1 MTVHVTWNLPML
13 KITIGAE
20 FTKVSTAKVS
30 TASSL
35 SPKWGVVWGT
45 GVHVSSFNS
54 SIQPVTCQTIWEV
67 WQSFLTT
74 RTFFHFIKIQ
84 LSSTFQFYKNIFH
97 PEFQFCIISLHCREK
112 KYRLFYFFFVCLFTQ
127 LYQNWE
133 HLNLAAGN
141 HLLQAHLL
149 RKKWKCRTCNSCLVP
164 IYIAERTENNFEFTR
179 CVCFQNRI
187 FRKDLALA
195 YTE

>member
-1 MTVHVTWNLPML
+1 MTVHVIWNLPML

-45 GVHVSSFNS
+45 GVHVSSFDS

-84 LSSTFQFYKNIFH
+84 LSSFFTRIFSTQNSSFALFH
-97 PEFQFCIISLHCREK
+97 YIVGK
-112 KYRLFYFFFVCLFTQ
+112 KKIKRLFYFFVCLF
-127 LYQNWE
+127 
-133 HLNLAAGN
+133 
-141 HLLQAHLL
+141 
-149 RKKWKCRTCNSCLVP
+149 V
-164 IYIAERTENNFEFTR
+164 
-179 CVCFQNRI
+179 
-187 FRKDLALA
+187 
-195 YTE
+195 YTTLPKLGTS

>member
-1 MTVHVTWNLPML
+1 MMENYLLIILTMTVHVTWNLPML

-112 KYRLFYFFFVCLFTQ
+112 KYRLFYFFLFVCLHNFTKTGNI
-127 LYQNWE
+127 LTLLLVTICCKLIFSEKNGNVE
-133 HLNLAAGN
+133 HVT
-141 HLLQAHLL
+141 H
-149 RKKWKCRTCNSCLVP
+149 V
-164 IYIAERTENNFEFTR
+164 
-179 CVCFQNRI
+179 
-187 FRKDLALA
+187 
-195 YTE
+195 